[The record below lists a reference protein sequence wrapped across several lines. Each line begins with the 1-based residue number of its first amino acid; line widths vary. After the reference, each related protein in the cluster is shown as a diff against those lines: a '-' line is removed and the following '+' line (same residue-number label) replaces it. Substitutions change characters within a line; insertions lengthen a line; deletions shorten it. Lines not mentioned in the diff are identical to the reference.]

1 MFFHFWVSLWHSG
14 IYWLAGPEII
24 FIVSPIAT
32 IHQGCTTCGSLTAGL
47 QENGERMRKWTENVE
62 IEIHSLHFHI
72 FSLFPPPPLSISY
85 IKNCL
90 ILSQNV
96 KYGPFV
102 ANVIKNLAS
111 LLNENEIIQALELFT
126 PLVYMKRKRLLLFS
140 LYFLKDHS
148 WSLPWQLQSISE
160 RGGICKTTKIVETS
174 HLWILFVPSWNRARP
189 PIVSSVTTRRWVN
202 TKRAGGG
209 STLGLWYTVHNLC
222 NFGPRVQH

>member
-1 MFFHFWVSLWHSG
+1 M
-14 IYWLAGPEII
+14 
-24 FIVSPIAT
+24 
-32 IHQGCTTCGSLTAGL
+32 
-47 QENGERMRKWTENVE
+47 ERDSIST
-62 IEIHSLHFHI
+62 
-72 FSLFPPPPLSISY
+72 FPHYPLSLSISY
-85 IKNCL
+85 IKNRL
-90 ILSQNV
+90 ILSWNV

-126 PLVYMKRKRLLLFS
+126 PLVYMKRIRLLLLCQNSMLS

-202 TKRAGGG
+202 TKRTSGGET
-209 STLGLWYTVHNLC
+209 SGLWYIVQVQNLC
-222 NFGPRVQH
+222 NSGPRVQH

>member
-1 MFFHFWVSLWHSG
+1 MEREWG
-14 IYWLAGPEII
+14 
-24 FIVSPIAT
+24 
-32 IHQGCTTCGSLTAGL
+32 
-47 QENGERMRKWTENVE
+47 NGERF
-62 IEIHSLHFHI
+62 LI
-72 FSLFPPPPLSISY
+72 FSVFPPSLSISY
-85 IKNCL
+85 MKDCL
-90 ILSQNV
+90 ILSRNV

-126 PLVYMKRKRLLLFS
+126 PLAYMKRKRLLLLCQNSILS

-202 TKRAGGG
+202 TKRASGGET
-209 STLGLWYTVHNLC
+209 SGLWYK
-222 NFGPRVQH
+222 